1 MDSRIKRNYR
11 SRKSKKITV
20 EHTMV
25 YQKTH
30 CVFFYLFFLD
40 SKKGED
46 NMRKFIVG
54 RLLSIIPVLIIVSV
68 VIFSVV
74 HLTPGDPAAS
84 ILGDEATVE
93 DIAAL
98 RAKMGLDKPVV
109 EQYFVWIYICTFSQV
124 PIPSLKLYFGPNYA
138 GWNDDETLQ
147 SLLNDMNTSTNMDDA
162 KAAWEKVQEYSWD
175 YLAVINFGHYIANY
189 AWNDHVKGLNN
200 YSGLYFWNAGYVE

>member
-30 CVFFYLFFLD
+30 CVLFYLFFLD

-84 ILGDEATVE
+84 ILAMRPRWKISQRSG
-93 DIAAL
+93 
-98 RAKMGLDKPVV
+98 RRWG
-109 EQYFVWIYICTFSQV
+109 WIN
-124 PIPSLKLYFGPNYA
+124 L
-138 GWNDDETLQ
+138 W
-147 SLLNDMNTSTNMDDA
+147 
-162 KAAWEKVQEYSWD
+162 
-175 YLAVINFGHYIANY
+175 
-189 AWNDHVKGLNN
+189 
-200 YSGLYFWNAGYVE
+200 

>member
-1 MDSRIKRNYR
+1 MA
-11 SRKSKKITV
+11 
-20 EHTMV
+20 

-30 CVFFYLFFLD
+30 CVLFYLFFLD

-54 RLLSIIPVLIIVSV
+54 RVLSIIPVLIIVSV

-74 HLTPGDPAAS
+74 HLIPGDPAAS

-109 EQYFVWIYICTFSQV
+109 EQYFVEKFAAEQR
-124 PIPSLKLYFGPNYA
+124 
-138 GWNDDETLQ
+138 DD
-147 SLLNDMNTSTNMDDA
+147 SR
-162 KAAWEKVQEYSWD
+162 
-175 YLAVINFGHYIANY
+175 
-189 AWNDHVKGLNN
+189 
-200 YSGLYFWNAGYVE
+200 

>member
-30 CVFFYLFFLD
+30 CVLFYLFFLD

-109 EQYFVWIYICTFSQV
+109 EQYFVWRYICTFSQV
-124 PIPSLKLYFGPNYA
+124 PIPSLKLSPRPPSRHPYLWRYSCHLKDSA
-138 GWNDDETLQ
+138 GFHHRS
-147 SLLNDMNTSTNMDDA
+147 SLRNSVQR
-162 KAAWEKVQEYSWD
+162 KVQEYSWD

>member
-30 CVFFYLFFLD
+30 CVLFYLFFLD

-109 EQYFVWIYICTFSQV
+109 EQ
-124 PIPSLKLYFGPNYA
+124 
-138 GWNDDETLQ
+138 
-147 SLLNDMNTSTNMDDA
+147 
-162 KAAWEKVQEYSWD
+162 
-175 YLAVINFGHYIANY
+175 
-189 AWNDHVKGLNN
+189 
-200 YSGLYFWNAGYVE
+200 

>member
-1 MDSRIKRNYR
+1 MA
-11 SRKSKKITV
+11 
-20 EHTMV
+20 

-30 CVFFYLFFLD
+30 CVLLYLFFLY

-54 RLLSIIPVLIIVSV
+54 RVLSIIPVLIIVSV

-109 EQYFVWIYICTFSQV
+109 EQYFVWIGNISQFFTWTFSYDGICREVKMASGFRIQNNV
-124 PIPSLKLYFGPNYA
+124 RRFYPTYPLPDPSGSSLRIHAFRTFNE
-138 GWNDDETLQ
+138 NDKGVDVR
-147 SLLNDMNTSTNMDDA
+147 S
-162 KAAWEKVQEYSWD
+162 
-175 YLAVINFGHYIANY
+175 
-189 AWNDHVKGLNN
+189 VKQ
-200 YSGLYFWNAGYVE
+200 

>member
-1 MDSRIKRNYR
+1 MA
-11 SRKSKKITV
+11 
-20 EHTMV
+20 

-30 CVFFYLFFLD
+30 CVLLYLFFLD

-54 RLLSIIPVLIIVSV
+54 RVLSIIPVLIIVSV

-74 HLTPGDPAAS
+74 HLIPGDPAAS

-109 EQYFVWIYICTFSQV
+109 EQYFVEKFAAEQR
-124 PIPSLKLYFGPNYA
+124 
-138 GWNDDETLQ
+138 DD
-147 SLLNDMNTSTNMDDA
+147 SR
-162 KAAWEKVQEYSWD
+162 
-175 YLAVINFGHYIANY
+175 
-189 AWNDHVKGLNN
+189 
-200 YSGLYFWNAGYVE
+200 